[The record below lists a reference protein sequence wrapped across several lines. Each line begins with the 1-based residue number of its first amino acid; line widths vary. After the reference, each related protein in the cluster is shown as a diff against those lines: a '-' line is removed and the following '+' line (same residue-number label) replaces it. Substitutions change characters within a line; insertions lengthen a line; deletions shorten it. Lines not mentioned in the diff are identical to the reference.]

1 MFGSMFNNKKSKI
14 DNQVTVKAPITGKV
28 VDLSEVRDEVFAS
41 KIVGVGIAIDPSEG
55 SLIAPFD
62 GKVKQVFSTGHA
74 VVLQSKEGLVILIH
88 IGLDTV
94 NLKGEGF
101 KILVSEGQDIKIG
114 DPIIDFDMDVIR
126 KNHYILQTPV
136 VIPEGDNVKDIEF
149 TKEKYVNKGKD
160 LLMKV
165 SLSM

>member
-1 MFGSMFNNKKSKI
+1 VFGSIFNNK
-14 DNQVTVKAPITGKV
+14 NNNVNNHVMVKAPISGKV
-28 VDLSEVRDEVFAS
+28 MDLSEVKDEVFAS
-41 KIVGVGIAIDPSEG
+41 RMVGEGIAIDPSEG

-62 GKVKQVFSTGHA
+62 GRVKQVFSTGHA
-74 VVLQSKEGLVILIH
+74 VVLESKEGIAILIH

-101 KILVSEGQDIKIG
+101 KVLVSEGQSIKTG
-114 DPIIDFDMDVIR
+114 DPIIVFDMDFI
-126 KNHYILQTPV
+126 KNSRYHLQTPV
-136 VIPEGDNVKDIEF
+136 VIPEGDNVKAIEF